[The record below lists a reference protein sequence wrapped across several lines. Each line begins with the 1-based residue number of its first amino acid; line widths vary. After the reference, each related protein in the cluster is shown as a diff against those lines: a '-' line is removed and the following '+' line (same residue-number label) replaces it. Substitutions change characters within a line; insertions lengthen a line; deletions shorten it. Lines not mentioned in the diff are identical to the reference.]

1 MDYNFFGISGN
12 TIIIW
17 LVLGLI
23 VGVLAKYLVP
33 GKDPGG
39 LITTS
44 LTGVAGAFL
53 GGAIASYFGIASEVG
68 TISFMSVLTAIIGSM
83 VLLIAL
89 RVLKFLI

>member
-1 MDYNFFGISGN
+1 MESSFFGISGN

-17 LVLGLI
+17 LVLGLV
-23 VGVLAKYLVP
+23 VGVLAKYIVP
-33 GKDPGG
+33 GKDSGG

-44 LTGVAGAFL
+44 LTGIAGAFL
-53 GGAIASYFGIASEVG
+53 GGAIANYFGIANDVG
-68 TISFMSVLTAIIGSM
+68 SLSFLTIIFAIVGAV